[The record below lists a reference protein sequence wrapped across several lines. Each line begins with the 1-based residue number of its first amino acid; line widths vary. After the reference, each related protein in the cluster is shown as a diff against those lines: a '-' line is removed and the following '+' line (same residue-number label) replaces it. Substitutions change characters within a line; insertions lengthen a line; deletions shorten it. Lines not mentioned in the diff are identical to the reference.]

1 MMKEKGLLAILF
13 VAVMFGFFWT
23 GLAMAESCDGKNG
36 DDLYSCLT
44 AEIGR
49 LSKDLESSKAATAP
63 LESEVKRLDTNIK
76 NIQAKINSALAKQV
90 SLEKEVDEKEVDV
103 AKHAVVYQIKTR
115 EVYKKLRSS
124 TTLVKIMT
132 AAGTG
137 QLRREMAYRTNA
149 SDQDRQL
156 ILSLSKEIIS
166 LEQTK
171 ADLEKQKASLKK
183 LQEDLDKQAVFFRKE
198 VAGAKQYQAD
208 LSSKIAQLSA
218 KQQEIISEK
227 QGTFQTTVG
236 DVPLAD
242 DAASRPDYNPGFSP
256 AFAIFSFGAPHFKG
270 MSQYGAYGRAKDG
283 QNVDQILKA
292 YYGGMEIKKDY
303 NLDTKIKVAGY
314 GTMDIETYVKRVYE
328 IPNSWGD
335 NGGFEAMKA
344 QAVAARSY
352 ALAWT
357 DQGNGGAI
365 CTTEA
370 CQVYKN
376 SNKGGKWEEAVNA
389 TRGWVL
395 WANGK
400 PVKAWFSSTSGGY
413 QQSYTDNYSGH
424 TTPGLWDTPNG
435 RSGWTSQA
443 YEKKAESPW
452 FYKGWY
458 KSRSG
463 DACGRSHPWLNGE
476 EMADILNAW
485 ALVVKSGQS
494 DDRVTP
500 NGGCWGGNPYSIS
513 ELKDRSSGHGGGFGR
528 VEGVNVSYSDGGYT
542 ATVTWQTD
550 KGSVSM
556 SGEDFRKAFN
566 LRSPGRIAVKSAL
579 FNVEKK

>member
-1 MMKEKGLLAILF
+1 
-13 VAVMFGFFWT
+13 
-23 GLAMAESCDGKNG
+23 
-36 DDLYSCLT
+36 
-44 AEIGR
+44 
-49 LSKDLESSKAATAP
+49 
-63 LESEVKRLDTNIK
+63 
-76 NIQAKINSALAKQV
+76 
-90 SLEKEVDEKEVDV
+90 
-103 AKHAVVYQIKTR
+103 
-115 EVYKKLRSS
+115 
-124 TTLVKIMT
+124 
-132 AAGTG
+132 
-137 QLRREMAYRTNA
+137 
-149 SDQDRQL
+149 
-156 ILSLSKEIIS
+156 
-166 LEQTK
+166 
-171 ADLEKQKASLKK
+171 
-183 LQEDLDKQAVFFRKE
+183 LDKQAVFFRKE